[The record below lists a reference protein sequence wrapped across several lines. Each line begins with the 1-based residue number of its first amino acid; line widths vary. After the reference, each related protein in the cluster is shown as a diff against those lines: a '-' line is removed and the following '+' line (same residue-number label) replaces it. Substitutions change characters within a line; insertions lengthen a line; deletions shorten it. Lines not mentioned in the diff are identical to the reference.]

1 MRYDQFKIN
10 LVEADAVIDI
20 KQDGIPVWQRV
31 NRGGSTTITIVQRQ

>member
-1 MRYDQFKIN
+1 
-10 LVEADAVIDI
+10 VIDI